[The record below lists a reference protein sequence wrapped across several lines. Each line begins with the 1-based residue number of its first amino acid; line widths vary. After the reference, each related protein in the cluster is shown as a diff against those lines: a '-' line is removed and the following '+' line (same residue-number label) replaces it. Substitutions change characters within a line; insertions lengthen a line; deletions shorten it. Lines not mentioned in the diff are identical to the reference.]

1 MPNRLRNTPLP
12 NEIRAL
18 VVAFDEG
25 NIDWL
30 AYSENALLL
39 SARKLDG
46 DLPVGSE
53 PRHERA
59 LADQLQSPSAAESY
73 EAGERGLPARKIGSG
88 INPVKKLDGIQSLIE
103 RQFGEGYT
111 PDGIIQRLFPSG
123 NSRNVQDRTEA
134 ITRQELPDELEAIFM
149 VALLGRVAE
158 EEVHAQYTTLLDTNN
173 RRQIPPENTAD
184 FWATKVDKV
193 KRNTAFAQKALS
205 SAQVKAEELY
215 GADGARIMSIFD
227 AIVMLRANTFNR
239 SDRGPFRNAV
249 LQKIKE
255 SNLTE
260 AERII
265 TDLIQQ
271 HPASFTGR
279 ARKLF
284 S

>member
-1 MPNRLRNTPLP
+1 MPNRLRTTPLP
-12 NEIRAL
+12 DEIRAL

-46 DLPVGSE
+46 DLPVGSDL
-53 PRHERA
+53 RHERA
-59 LADQLQSPSAAESY
+59 LTAQLQSPSAAESY

-88 INPVKKLDGIQSLIE
+88 IHPVQKLDRIQSLIE

-111 PDGIIQRLFPSG
+111 PDGIIQRLFASG

-134 ITRQELPDELEAIFM
+134 ITRQKLPEDLEAIFM

-158 EEVHAQYTTLLDTNN
+158 EEVHAQYSTLLDTNI
-173 RRQIPPENTAD
+173 RMQIPPKNTAD
-184 FWATKVDKV
+184 FWAGKVAAV
-193 KRNTAFAQKALS
+193 KKNTAFAQKALHN
-205 SAQVKAEELY
+205 AQVKADELY
-215 GADGARIMSIFD
+215 GADGERIMSIFD
-227 AIVMLRANTFNR
+227 AIVMLRANTLGRSNR
-239 SDRGPFRNAV
+239 GMVRNAV
-249 LQKIKE
+249 LRKINE
-255 SNLTE
+255 GNLDE
-260 AERII
+260 AARII
-265 TDLIQQ
+265 TVLIQQ